1 MSGRGDPPEG
11 TPDGAPGGGEDEY
24 RSMVFDESFIRAA
37 RLQENS
43 ADERLGEHHA
53 PAVRPRRPWMRLPG
67 SRQALLLVL
76 LIVIAF
82 GTAIYMGIR
91 HPYKAAEP
99 GLGAQ
104 PLRSSVVPLTPP
116 GAVPGGA
123 PGDLFAHSP
132 AARFRVGEAGVNLP
146 ANAARTP
153 HFSGGQVVEALRLAK
168 EYLVRS
174 SIDPATLTGG
184 DVRSVRLLLDTG
196 QLDQFDRS
204 MARPVDDGR
213 HAATGW
219 LIRFDRTT
227 TALADRNV
235 RVDGT
240 LGASESGPDSL
251 EVTADYTFVYA
262 VRATGSAD
270 QHAGHGT
277 GKPVPGASSLFTVR
291 REIRFRLDREDLA
304 DHRLEITQSSLQ
316 AGPMACAPQADV
328 LRPLL
333 AGQHAGDARPAGTD
347 PYSRQWANPSLCGRL
362 AATSQPTPSHPI
374 R

>member
-11 TPDGAPGGGEDEY
+11 TPDSAPGGGEDEY

-53 PAVRPRRPWMRLPG
+53 PAVRRRRPWARLPG

-132 AARFRVGEAGVNLP
+132 AAHFRVGAAGVNLP
-146 ANAARTP
+146 NVSRTP
-153 HFSGGQVVEALRLAK
+153 HFSGGQLTEALRLAK

-184 DVRSVRLLLDTG
+184 SVRSVRLLLDTG

-219 LIRFDRTT
+219 LIRFDHGT
-227 TALADRNV
+227 TALADKNV
-235 RVDGT
+235 RVNGVLAT
-240 LGASESGPDSL
+240 SESGPDSL

-262 VRATGSAD
+262 VRATGGAA
-270 QHAGHGT
+270 QQAAHGT

-304 DHRLEITQSSLQ
+304 DHRLAIAQSSLQ

-347 PYSRQWANPSLCGRL
+347 PYSRQGANPSLCGRL
-362 AATSQPTPSHPI
+362 AATSQPTPNHPA